1 LPALGRFQL
10 QLECIKA
17 GEHRAFGISACQL
30 LTNTVPAQYVIN
42 NRLSMEPSIGIE
54 QENCMAMQND
64 EHSHRSL
71 EEAETPDARSPE
83 GSASSADCTSVRGTQ
98 CLIPRKPVGIGSP
111 VMRRQPD
118 VKVRSSIL
126 GRGPSR
132 KLAKT
137 QRNLRGFTGKIRPFR
152 SPILKYWW
160 LEIGAC
166 FLFLIILVAIVATL
180 YPHQGKPL
188 PQWPYHLSVNTVI
201 SIYVVILKSTIL
213 LVAAEGLGQLKWKWL
228 ERSRPLQDLVQY
240 DDATRGPLGAFSLLR
255 RLRLRHPLSS
265 IGALIVLLVLVID
278 PFTQQVIDYYDCGV
292 PVGGVN
298 GTVPRTN
305 VYLQRDTN
313 QSQATNGWIEPAMQ
327 AAIVAGVISP
337 SRSVHADCPTGNCT
351 FGDYSTVAYC
361 SACQD
366 VTKDLSIQTTF
377 VESNYS
383 DTQILSTLFPN
394 GTVGN
399 VSMVAPGFLSNT
411 NISVLTS
418 LPSGLSVFNGP
429 GTALNL
435 TKMQVFV
442 QGEGSLD
449 QSYRVEV
456 IVGKQFKTFDPATGK
471 PPSGCENASANDTW
485 FCNGYGAASCT
496 LSPCVRTYMSVV
508 NAGVLQENRVL
519 AVDGTGYIWGRTV
532 MPSSPTPVG
541 IPPDT
546 PSSIISHFALPS
558 VTPTRFSVAYVPYI
572 GMIDTTCL
580 SGYERQ
586 SLLNSG
592 YSLQQRTRWLPYN
605 FTFDPLHQNYTSQQ
619 PLNLTANASFPE
631 SMLIHGCIYAF
642 DNLFIYD
649 LWESYMS
656 DVFTDTVRGDSGNNA
671 TPSMLLSGMITRLNG
686 SEALKTIYNYGNVSF
701 DRVNQVF
708 ENVSDSMTDFFRL
721 QTLPKYND
729 PAQGLVTQHQTC
741 LGVRWP
747 WLAFPTPLALLTL
760 AFFIAMLVESRP
772 RASKHASIW
781 KSTPLALL
789 FHGLELLDGRHGY
802 VNDVDGM
809 ETMAREIK
817 VRLETTNDGLKLVE
831 SACDDQTKGEEGV

>member
-1 LPALGRFQL
+1 ML
-10 QLECIKA
+10 
-17 GEHRAFGISACQL
+17 AFLL
-30 LTNTVPAQYVIN
+30 LTHTVPAHYVIII
-42 NRLSMEPSIGIE
+42 RRSMEPQNEIE
-54 QENCMAMQND
+54 QNNRVALRND
-64 EHSHRSL
+64 EHSPRSL
-71 EEAETPDARSPE
+71 EEAETPNTRSSK
-83 GSASSADCTSVRGTQ
+83 GSGQNDNSADCTSVRGTQ
-98 CLIPRKPVGIGSP
+98 FLIPRKPV
-111 VMRRQPD
+111 MRKQPH
-118 VKVRSSIL
+118 VNVQSL
-126 GRGPSR
+126 GTGTSRG
-132 KLAKT
+132 LAKT
-137 QRNLRGFTGKIRPFR
+137 QRLPRNLRRFTGKIRPFQ
-152 SPILKYWW
+152 SPIFKHWR

-166 FLFLIILVAIVATL
+166 SVFLIILVAIIATL

-188 PQWPYHLSVNTVI
+188 PKWPYHLSVNTVI

-213 LVAAEGLGQLKWKWL
+213 LVAAEGLGQLKWKWF

-265 IGALIVLLVLVID
+265 AGALIILLVLVID

-292 PVGGVN
+292 PVSGVN

-313 QSQATNGWIEPAMQ
+313 QSQSTNGWIEPGMQ
-327 AAIVAGVISP
+327 AAIVDGVISP
-337 SRSVHADCPTGNCT
+337 GRGVQAECPSGNCT

-366 VTKDLSIQTTF
+366 VTKDLSIQTAF
-377 VESNYS
+377 VKSNYS
-383 DTQILSTLFPN
+383 DIQILPMKFPN
-394 GTVGN
+394 GTEGTF
-399 VSMVAPGFLSNT
+399 SLVAPGFLSNP

-435 TKMQVFV
+435 TAMQVFV
-442 QGEGSLD
+442 QGKGRPNPM
-449 QSYRVEV
+449 YRMEI
-456 IVGKQFKTFDPATGK
+456 IVGKQFKTFDPATGQ
-471 PPSGCENASANDTW
+471 PPSGCEHASANDTW

-496 LSPCVRTYMSVV
+496 LSPCVRTYTSVV
-508 NAGVLQENRVL
+508 NAGVLQENRVP
-519 AVDGTGYIWGRTV
+519 AVDGTGYIWGHTV
-532 MPSSPTPVG
+532 PPWSPTPVN
-541 IPPDT
+541 ILPDT
-546 PSSIISHFALPS
+546 PSSIISSLAIPS
-558 VTPTRFSVAYVPYI
+558 VSPARFPFIYLPYI

-586 SLLNSG
+586 SLLNNG

-605 FTFDPLHQNYTSQQ
+605 FTFDPLYQNFTGQQ
-619 PLNLTANASFPE
+619 AQNLTANASFPE
-631 SMLIHGCIYAF
+631 SMLVHGCIYAF

-649 LWESYMS
+649 LWDSYMS
-656 DVFTDTVRGDSGNNA
+656 DVFADTVRGDSGNNG
-671 TPSMLLSGMITRLNG
+671 TRSTGIVTRLNG

-729 PAQGLVTQHQTC
+729 PAQGLVFQNQTC

-747 WLAFPTPLALLTL
+747 WLAFPTALVLMTLT
-760 AFFIAMLVESRP
+760 FFVAMLVESRP
-772 RASKHASIW
+772 RALKNASIW

-789 FHGLELLDGRHGY
+789 FHGLERLDGRHGDGDD
-802 VNDVDGM
+802 VNGM
-809 ETMAREIK
+809 ETMAREIT

-831 SACDDQTKGEEGV
+831 SACDDPPKSEEGV